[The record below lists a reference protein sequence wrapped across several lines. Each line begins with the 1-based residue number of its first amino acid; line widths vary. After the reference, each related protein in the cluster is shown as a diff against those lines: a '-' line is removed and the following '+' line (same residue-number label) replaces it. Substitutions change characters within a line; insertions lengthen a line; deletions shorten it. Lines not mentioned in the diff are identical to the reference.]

1 MITPA
6 YAQAAGGPAGGGDF
20 FVSLLPLILIFAVFW
35 FLLIRPQQK
44 KMKEHQQMLQSL
56 RKGDRVVTGGGI
68 IGRIVK
74 VDDQDNTVTLEI
86 AQGVQVRVVKPT
98 IAERLDKQ
106 PQPANQPAPSSSGS
120 GGGLLARLFP
130 SKKQG

>member
-20 FVSLLPLILIFAVFW
+20 FVTLLPLILIFAVFW

-44 KMKEHQQMLQSL
+44 KMKEHQQMLEAL
-56 RKGDRVVTGGGI
+56 KKGDRVVTGGGI
-68 IGRIVK
+68 VGRIVK
-74 VDDQDNTVTLEI
+74 VDASGDTVLVEI
-86 AQGVQVRVVKPT
+86 APNVQVRVVKQT
-98 IAERLDKQ
+98 IAEVLDKK
-106 PQPANQPAPSSSGS
+106 PQPANQPAPQQ

-130 SKKQG
+130 SKKQD